1 MNKEN
6 QLIKH
11 GELVGGIPTPLKN
24 DGVKVSWDLM
34 TFPTEWKVRKF
45 HGSKPPIRYKGICVY
60 TSWAG
65 TAGMIW
71 VSTRKLRE
79 KSSSE
84 SRLEAMHKRAID
96 QANECD
102 FPMVS
107 SKPLRNVAW
116 IRSDWCRRDAKCD
129 PTIHLIHPF
138 MVWPSIP
145 FGFVWK
151 IIGSCQVLM
160 LNNSMFIH
168 FPTEIVQICYQKW
181 YAHSPVNCIN
191 RVRNHYL
198 SLYIYNYIYIIYI
211 CILIPWSPHNPCLVG
226 RPMPSWSTM
235 TVSCLLAVSA
245 KRVHT
250 CDGGTVSEEPVL
262 FKWLLQ

>member
-1 MNKEN
+1 M
-6 QLIKH
+6 
-11 GELVGGIPTPLKN
+11 
-24 DGVKVSWDLM
+24 
-34 TFPTEWKVRKF
+34 
-45 HGSKPPIRYKGICVY
+45 
-60 TSWAG
+60 
-65 TAGMIW
+65 
-71 VSTRKLRE
+71 STRQLGWWRSLHQEALEKFSE
-79 KSSSE
+79 KSSSFQQGF
-84 SRLEAMHKRAID
+84 SAMHKRAID
-96 QANECD
+96 QANECE
-102 FPMVS
+102 FPMLS
-107 SKPLRNVAW
+107 SKLWEMWPDFSITLVFL
-116 IRSDWCRRDAKCD
+116 RDAKCD

-151 IIGSCQVLM
+151 IIGSCQILM
-160 LNNSMFIH
+160 LNNIMFIH

-198 SLYIYNYIYIIYI
+198 SIYIY
-211 CILIPWSPHNPCLVG
+211 ILIPWSPHNPCLVG

-262 FKWLLQ
+262 FIWLLQ